1 MGCGGSKV
9 SAVDGDAIDGDE
21 IARQNSENG
30 IKVSSN
36 EETEQKSVQ
45 FSPEIKTNV
54 FLQLKMIRHI
64 FLGTQSWINHLFRQL
79 DPNKNKS
86 FNLAIIFIEVTLQN
100 HLL

>member
-9 SAVDGDAIDGDE
+9 SAVDGEAIDGDE

-45 FSPEIKTNV
+45 FSPEIKTNGV
-54 FLQLKMIRHI
+54 STVEGKIIYTSILQSKLPITIRNI
-64 FLGTQSWINHLFRQL
+64 TYRYILWNNI
-79 DPNKNKS
+79 
-86 FNLAIIFIEVTLQN
+86 
-100 HLL
+100 LLWYG

>member
-9 SAVDGDAIDGDE
+9 SAVDGKAIDGDE

-45 FSPEIKTNV
+45 FSPEIKTNGV
-54 FLQLKMIRHI
+54 STVEGKIILVRHPVI
-64 FLGTQSWINHLFRQL
+64 ETTQMNS
-79 DPNKNKS
+79 KYK
-86 FNLAIIFIEVTLQN
+86 
-100 HLL
+100 

>member
-9 SAVDGDAIDGDE
+9 SAVDGEVIDGDG

-45 FSPEIKTNV
+45 FSPEIKTNGV
-54 FLQLKMIRHI
+54 STVEGK
-64 FLGTQSWINHLFRQL
+64 
-79 DPNKNKS
+79 
-86 FNLAIIFIEVTLQN
+86 IIFYVYPAVETRVNEWNLIYVYTCISIDCRS
-100 HLL
+100 HFRDW

>member
-45 FSPEIKTNV
+45 FSPEIKTNGV
-54 FLQLKMIRHI
+54 STAEGK
-64 FLGTQSWINHLFRQL
+64 
-79 DPNKNKS
+79 
-86 FNLAIIFIEVTLQN
+86 IIFDVHPAIETAHMNLKYN
-100 HLL
+100 

>member
-45 FSPEIKTNV
+45 FSPEIKTNGV
-54 FLQLKMIRHI
+54 STVEGKIILVWHPVIET
-64 FLGTQSWINHLFRQL
+64 TQMNSKYN
-79 DPNKNKS
+79 
-86 FNLAIIFIEVTLQN
+86 
-100 HLL
+100 